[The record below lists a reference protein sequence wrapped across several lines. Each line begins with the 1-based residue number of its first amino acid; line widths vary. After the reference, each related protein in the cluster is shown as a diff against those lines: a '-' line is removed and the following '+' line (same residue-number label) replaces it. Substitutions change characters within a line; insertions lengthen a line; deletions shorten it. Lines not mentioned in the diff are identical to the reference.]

1 MTVEEREHYE
11 NLARYYNSKKEPC
24 KTEMMKFKCV
34 VEYEYPHEHKPP
46 IEAEI
51 YLHGDMV
58 STSEIKPIKT
68 GYWKRI
74 SPAGIYVCSE
84 CGQYLMTAKIESY
97 KFCHGCGAE
106 MGEQK

>member
-46 IEAEI
+46 IQAEI
-51 YLHGDMV
+51 YLHGDKV
-58 STSEIKPIKT
+58 LTEEITPIRT
-68 GYWKRI
+68 GIWIDRI
-74 SPAGIYVCSE
+74 CNRCAYKVADNVVLGIFKYCP
-84 CGQYLMTAKIESY
+84 C
-97 KFCHGCGAE
+97 CGAKME
-106 MGEQK
+106 MQK